1 MILFAWT
8 SIVLFIIKLTRL
20 LCIIVLITKV
30 EKISIRA
37 SKFVPILFVKKIG
50 IAFYGLFLLLRAP
63 F

>member
-20 LCIIVLITKV
+20 LCVIVLITKV

-50 IAFYGLFLLLRAP
+50 IAFYSLFLLLRAP